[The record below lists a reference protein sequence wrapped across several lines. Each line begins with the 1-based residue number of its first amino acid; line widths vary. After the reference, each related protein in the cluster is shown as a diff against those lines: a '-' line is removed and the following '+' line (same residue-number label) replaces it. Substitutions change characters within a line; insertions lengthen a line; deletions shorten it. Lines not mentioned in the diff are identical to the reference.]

1 MARVMRAGQ
10 PLSHRGARWKHA
22 AVTRTPRYHPED
34 FTAAGEAR
42 PARAARPKDAASL
55 LLWRPTRNGA
65 EVLMGVRSAKHRFM
79 PSVLVFPG
87 GRVDPGDRAAPAAR
101 PLPEPTRAALEHRA
115 SPRLAHGLGIAALRE
130 LTEETGLHLA
140 ADTPSGRLPDL
151 ARLDYLCRALTP
163 TLSPV
168 RFNARFLIAPG
179 ETAEGA
185 LGGSGELEHL
195 GWYALDR
202 DLPHP
207 PAKITARVLDEF
219 RAWLAMSEA
228 ERLVRPLVWFQGRDR
243 RKLER
248 GKGR

>member
-1 MARVMRAGQ
+1 VPSKPTCR
-10 PLSHRGARWKHA
+10 PK
-22 AVTRTPRYHPED
+22 D
-34 FTAAGEAR
+34 FTATAEPR
-42 PARAARPKDAASL
+42 PARAARPRDAASL
-55 LLWRPTRNGA
+55 LLWRRTKKGA

-87 GRVDPGDRAAPAAR
+87 GRVDPADRAAPAAR

-115 SPRLAHGLGIAALRE
+115 SPRLAHALGIAALRE
-130 LTEETGLHLA
+130 LAEETGLHLT
-140 ADTPSGRLPDL
+140 ADTPGGRLPDL
-151 ARLDYLCRALTP
+151 GRLDYLCRALTP

-207 PAKITARVLDEF
+207 PAEITARVLDEF

-228 ERLVRPLVWFQGRDR
+228 ERRARPLVWFQGRDK

-248 GKGR
+248 VRAR

>member
-1 MARVMRAGQ
+1 M
-10 PLSHRGARWKHA
+10 PDK
-22 AVTRTPRYHPED
+22 PRYRPEE
-34 FTAAGEAR
+34 FTAAAEAR

-87 GRVDPGDRAAPAAR
+87 GRVDPEDRAAPAAR

-115 SPRLAHGLGIAALRE
+115 TPRLAHGLGIAALRE
-130 LTEETGLHLA
+130 LQEETGLHLA
-140 ADTPSGRLPDL
+140 AETPAGRLPDL
-151 ARLDYLCRALTP
+151 GHLDYLCRALTP
-163 TLSPV
+163 TISPV

-179 ETAEGA
+179 ETAEGT
-185 LGGSGELEHL
+185 LGGSGELEQL
-195 GWYALDR
+195 GWYPLHR

-219 RAWLAMSEA
+219 RAWLALSEA
-228 ERLVRPLVWFQGRDR
+228 ERRARPLVWFQGRDNRQVERATR
-243 RKLER
+243 RR
-248 GKGR
+248 G

>member
-1 MARVMRAGQ
+1 M
-10 PLSHRGARWKHA
+10 PSK
-22 AVTRTPRYHPED
+22 PRYRPED

-55 LLWRPTRNGA
+55 LLWRPTRSGA
-65 EVLMGVRSAKHRFM
+65 EVLMGVRSAEHRFM

-87 GRVDPGDRAAPAAR
+87 GRVDPADRAAPAGR

-130 LTEETGLHLA
+130 LAEETGLHLA
-140 ADTPSGRLPDL
+140 ADTPGGRLPDL
-151 ARLDYLCRALTP
+151 GRLDYLCRALTP

-195 GWYALDR
+195 GWYALER
-202 DLPHP
+202 DLPYP
-207 PAKITARVLDEF
+207 PAQITARVLEEF
-219 RAWLAMSEA
+219 RAWLAMTTA
-228 ERLVRPLVWFQGRDR
+228 ERLARPLVWFQGRDN
-243 RKLER
+243 RKPER
-248 GKGR
+248 ARAG

>member
-1 MARVMRAGQ
+1 MSRNPGYR
-10 PLSHRGARWKHA
+10 
-22 AVTRTPRYHPED
+22 PEE
-34 FTAAGEAR
+34 FTAAGEPR

-55 LLWRPTRNGA
+55 LLWRRTRTGA
-65 EVLMGVRSAKHRFM
+65 EVLMGVRSARHRFM

-87 GRVDPGDRAAPAAR
+87 GRVDPADRVAPAAR

-130 LTEETGLHLA
+130 LAEETGLQLA
-140 ADTPSGRLPDL
+140 ADTPRGRLPDL
-151 ARLDYLCRALTP
+151 GRLDYLCRALTP

-179 ETAEGA
+179 EAAEGV

-202 DLPHP
+202 PLPHE

-228 ERLVRPLVWFQGRDR
+228 ERRARPLVWFQGRDN

-248 GKGR
+248 TKGG